1 MASGSERGLVVAAAT
16 AATAA
21 SGWRRSPR
29 VVSGAAGATAAEPAA
44 AAASA
49 DLVHLRRGVAQRGA
63 DFLDLQLH
71 HGALLALAGLV
82 RTLLEPPGHDHPG
95 TPGERLGHVL
105 RGLPPDVAAQE
116 QRLAVLPFAGLAVEG
131 ARGGG
136 DREARHRRPGR
147 GEAQFRIGR

>member
-16 AATAA
+16 
-21 SGWRRSPR
+21 
-29 VVSGAAGATAAEPAA
+29 AA

-105 RGLPPDVAAQE
+105 RRLAPDVAAHE
-116 QRLAVLPFAGLAVEG
+116 QRLAVLPLTALPVEL

-136 DREARHRRPGR
+136 
-147 GEAQFRIGR
+147 